1 MAVGKLPPQQPQQQV
16 GGLSKNQQLGLF
28 LSSLSDVF
36 AGKDPSAG
44 LIQRQQFLQQQQLQ
58 QQQQKINQ
66 DLNNLIDQSDL
77 PETQKGFLKAMSV
90 KDKYN
95 ALYEQKDQ
103 LTADQRNYSL
113 ARAQGYTGTFMDYLQ
128 EKKAPLVSIDQSQ
141 KVFEQEAAKAGFKT
155 QAQAQETIESYSDI
169 ENRLDILQKQLEGAD
184 PLQTGV
190 LEEIKIPFKRI
201 AAGLNILPQEELDKL
216 GQQEL
221 FIATTGYIIPR
232 MRVAGSGS
240 TSDREIELF
249 KSAVPNLGNTVEGN
263 RVLVGG
269 LQTIAKYNK
278 DRLFLMDKY
287 LKENKNLLGFGEYA
301 DKQLGSLYKSYESD
315 QDFDSKVKKG
325 ELKAGDFV
333 YDGVYGQFR
342 VLTKEDIE
350 GAL

>member
-66 DLNNLIDQSDL
+66 DLNALIDQSNL

-128 EKKAPLVSIDQSQ
+128 DKKAPLVSIDQSQ

-155 QAQAQETIESYSDI
+155 QAQAQETIEGYSDI
-169 ENRLDILQKQLEGAD
+169 ENRLDILQKQLEGTD

-263 RVLVGG
+263 KVLVGG
-269 LQTIAKYNK
+269 LQAIAKYNK
-278 DRLFLMDKY
+278 KRLFLMDDY
-287 LKENKNLLGFGEYA
+287 LREEKSLLGFGEYA